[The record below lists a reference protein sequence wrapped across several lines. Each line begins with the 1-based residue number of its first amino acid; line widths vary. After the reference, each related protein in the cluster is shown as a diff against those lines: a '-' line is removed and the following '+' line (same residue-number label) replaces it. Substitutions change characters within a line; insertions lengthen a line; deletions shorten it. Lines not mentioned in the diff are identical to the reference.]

1 MSTLILSAKDV
12 FRLLEP
18 GPTVQAVQEGFRLH
32 GRGDTRM
39 PAKIYLPLPEHG
51 GDFRAMPVYIPEL
64 SSSLPDRD
72 TVAAAG
78 VKWVNAHPDNPKRH
92 GLPAVIAVFILS
104 DPETGLPLAIM
115 DATELTRFR
124 TGAAAAVATK
134 HLAREDARTLGII
147 GCGAQAV
154 AVVRCHEQIHA
165 FEEVRLH
172 DTDSRKS
179 AALVDHLA
187 ERCAELP
194 CRSATLAEA
203 ADSDVV
209 CTLTPSR
216 TPFVQREFIR
226 PGTHINALGA
236 DGPGK
241 QELDAQILSDA
252 EIYLD
257 DLTQASESGEV
268 NVPISRGDLKTD
280 EISGTLGQVVAGII
294 RGRSDV
300 GQITVFDSTGLA
312 VQDLAVARKVYE
324 TARKNG
330 LGTESDLVGV

>member
-1 MSTLILSAKDV
+1 MSTLILGAKDV
-12 FRLLEP
+12 SRLLET
-18 GPTVQAVQEGFRLH
+18 GPTVQAVEEGFRLH

-64 SSSLPDRD
+64 SSSVPGRD
-72 TVAAAG
+72 PVAAAG

-92 GLPAVIAVFILS
+92 RLPAVIAVFTLS
-104 DPETGLPLAIM
+104 APETGLPLAIM

-134 HLAREDARTLGII
+134 HLARDDARTLGVI
-147 GCGAQAV
+147 GCGAQA
-154 AVVRCHEQIHA
+154 AALIRCHEQVRT

-172 DTDSRKS
+172 DTDANKS
-179 AALVDHLA
+179 AALVDDLA
-187 ERCAELP
+187 EHCELT
-194 CRSATLAEA
+194 CRTATLAEA

-216 TPFVQREFIR
+216 TPFVQRELIR

-236 DGPGK
+236 DAPGK
-241 QELDAQILSDA
+241 QELDARILSDA

-268 NVPISRGDLKTD
+268 NVPISRGDLKPD

-312 VQDLAVARKVYE
+312 VQDLAVAHKVYE
-324 TARKNG
+324 TACKNG
-330 LGTESDLVGV
+330 LGTETDLVGV